1 MTATLPSVKSLKPA
15 VRAFPIG
22 AATPDDV
29 IGQEK
34 KVGQD
39 LQDWSGRDRSNS
51 MPRSVSL
58 WSHVPSHTIVSL
70 KLDFEPQK
78 KGAWPSRPC
87 GDWPTR

>member
-29 IGQEK
+29 IGQER

-39 LQDWSGRDRSNS
+39 LQDWTERDCSNS

-58 WSHVPSHTIVSL
+58 WSHLPSQRPIKTRELTVSL
-70 KLDFEPQK
+70 TENNPEL
-78 KGAWPSRPC
+78 AVRNWPN
-87 GDWPTR
+87 G